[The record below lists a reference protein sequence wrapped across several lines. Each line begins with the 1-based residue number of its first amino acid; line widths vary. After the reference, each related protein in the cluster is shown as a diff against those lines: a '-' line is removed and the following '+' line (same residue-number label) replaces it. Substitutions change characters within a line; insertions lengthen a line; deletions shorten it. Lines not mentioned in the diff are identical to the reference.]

1 MTHER
6 ASMVSQPK
14 IERRPLGEQVFGLVR
29 RMIAEGDL
37 KPGERL
43 VEEHLAQRIGT
54 SRTPIREALHR
65 LVQEGLVERRKKGGY
80 VVRPISSQ
88 EVEEV
93 TGVRAALESYAVE
106 LGAQRISDT
115 AMTELEQN
123 IAEFEKALKA
133 KDQKR
138 LVELN
143 TQFHVMLYR
152 LAGSKLLTRLIN
164 DLAEPLHRFR
174 VSLLSD
180 LKAAERSL
188 EDHREML
195 TAIKDGDNEKAV
207 RVCRAHILAG
217 GAWILEQLK
226 QQDIEEN

>member
-1 MTHER
+1 MSGER
-6 ASMVSQPK
+6 ANMASHPK

-29 RMIAEGDL
+29 RMISEGEL

-43 VEEHLAQRIGT
+43 VEEHLAKRIGT

-65 LVQEGLVERRKKGGY
+65 LVQEGLVERREQGGY
-80 VVRPISSQ
+80 IVRPISAQ

-106 LGAQRISDT
+106 LAAQRITKDNL
-115 AMTELEQN
+115 AMFEQN
-123 IAEFEKALKA
+123 IAEFEAALNSG
-133 KDQKR
+133 DQKR
-138 LVELN
+138 LVDLN
-143 TQFHVMLYR
+143 TQFHIKLYR
-152 LAGSKLLTRLIN
+152 LAGSKLLMRLIS

-180 LKAAERSL
+180 PKAAARSL

-195 TAIKDGDNEKAV
+195 TAIKNGDHDKAV
-207 RVCRAHILAG
+207 RACRSHILAG
-217 GAWILEQLK
+217 GAWILDQLK
-226 QQDIEEN
+226 QQDIEEK

>member
-1 MTHER
+1 MISEKAISSSH
-6 ASMVSQPK
+6 PK

-29 RMIAEGDL
+29 RMISEGEL

-43 VEEHLAQRIGT
+43 VEEHLAHRIGT

-65 LVQEGLVERRKKGGY
+65 LVQEGLVERRKRGGY
-80 VVRPISSQ
+80 VVRPISAQ

-93 TGVRAALESYAVE
+93 TGVRAVLESYAVE
-106 LGAQRISDT
+106 LGSKRLGET
-115 AMTELEQN
+115 ALAELERN
-123 IAEFEKALKA
+123 VAEFEKALA
-133 KDQKR
+133 AGNQKR

-143 TQFHVMLYR
+143 TQFHTMVYH
-152 LAGSKLLTRLIN
+152 LAGSKLLVRLIS
-164 DLAEPLHRFR
+164 DLAETLHRFR
-174 VSLLSD
+174 IALLSD
-180 LKAAERSL
+180 PKAAARSL

-195 TAIKDGDNEKAV
+195 AALKGGDQEQAV

-226 QQDIEEN
+226 EQDIEEN

>member
-1 MTHER
+1 MISDKALS
-6 ASMVSQPK
+6 ASHPK

-29 RMIAEGDL
+29 RMISEGEL

-43 VEEHLAQRIGT
+43 VEEHLASRIGT

-65 LVQEGLVERRKKGGY
+65 LVQEGLVERRRRGGY
-80 VVRPISSQ
+80 VVRPISTQ

-93 TGVRAALESYAVE
+93 TGVRAALEAYAVE
-106 LGAQRISDT
+106 LGSRRISET
-115 AMTELEQN
+115 TLAELERN
-123 IAEFEKALKA
+123 VADFEKALA
-133 KDQKR
+133 KGNQKR

-143 TQFHVMLYR
+143 TQFHNMVYH
-152 LAGSKLLTRLIN
+152 LAGSKLLVRLIN
-164 DLAEPLHRFR
+164 DLAETLHRFR

-180 LKAAERSL
+180 PKAAKRSL

-195 TAIKDGDNEKAV
+195 AALKRGDQEQAV

-217 GAWILEQLK
+217 GAWILDQLK
-226 QQDIEEN
+226 EQDTEEN

>member
-1 MTHER
+1 M
-6 ASMVSQPK
+6 ASQPK

-29 RMIAEGDL
+29 RMISEGEL

-43 VEEHLAQRIGT
+43 VEEHLAKRIGT

-65 LVQEGLVERRKKGGY
+65 LVQDGLVERREQGGY
-80 VVRPISSQ
+80 IVRPISAQ

-106 LGAQRISDT
+106 LGARRISQGT
-115 AMTELEQN
+115 MAELERN
-123 IAEFEKALKA
+123 IADFEKALSSE
-133 KDQKR
+133 DQKR

-143 TQFHVMLYR
+143 TEFHVMLYR
-152 LAGSKLLTRLIN
+152 LAGSNLLMRLIS

-180 LKAAERSL
+180 PKAAARSL

-195 TAIKDGDNEKAV
+195 EAIKGGDHEKAV
-207 RVCRAHILAG
+207 QVCRSHILAG
-217 GAWILEQLK
+217 GTWILEQLK
-226 QQDIEEN
+226 QQSIEEN

>member
-1 MTHER
+1 MISER
-6 ASMVSQPK
+6 ASMASQPK

-29 RMIAEGDL
+29 RMISEGEL

-43 VEEHLAQRIGT
+43 VEEHLARRIGT

-65 LVQEGLVERRKKGGY
+65 LVQEGLVERRQKGGY
-80 VVRPISSQ
+80 VVRPISAQ

-93 TGVRAALESYAVE
+93 TGVRAVLESYAVE
-106 LGAQRISDT
+106 MGSQRISENT
-115 AMTELEQN
+115 MAELERN
-123 IAEFEKALKA
+123 ISEFEKALHA
-133 KDQKR
+133 GNQKR

-152 LAGSKLLTRLIN
+152 LAGSKLLMRLIS

-180 LKAAERSL
+180 LKAATRSL

-195 TAIKDGDNEKAV
+195 TAIKNGDNEKAV

-226 QQDIEEN
+226 QQGIEEK